1 MLSHIFAVQGL
12 RSGTAGHAR
21 CTLLRRPSHTPHAT
35 QHNATQRN
43 SYATTNRKHFRMRI
57 WGTVTMMQKLLLDKQ
72 CWLDHVM
79 LDKYIIA
86 SPLAPLLSFLT
97 QQMNNA
103 THCRETGLDPEGIK
117 LRAATGLEAADYL
130 FPGYWVWG
138 KLIQNFAGTL
148 SISIFYLYIFY
159 FLFSIFI
166 LKCAVTQRFLYMCYL
181 FII

>member
-21 CTLLRRPSHTPHAT
+21 CTLLRRPLHTRNAT
-35 QHNATQRN
+35 QRNAMQRN

-79 LDKYIIA
+79 LDKYIIV
-86 SPLAPLLSFLT
+86 SPLAPLLSFLR
-97 QQMNNA
+97 QQINYA

-138 KLIQNFAGTL
+138 KLIQNFAGN
-148 SISIFYLYIFY
+148 LYIFYFLFIY

-166 LKCAVTQRFLYMCYL
+166 LKCAVTQHFLYMCYL